1 MSNSVQNLRK
11 MPLYPRKW
19 VSRNSNRNN
28 RLESQNRFPL
38 KSCGN
43 DGAFLGVC
51 TTLSTASKGNPIPLL
66 LYERMIMTMHTIQI
80 ARLSVGSIYKLFGV
94 GFLSFMVPFSTLMGV
109 LALFG
114 FNTVRWN
121 GQPLTGALGLLLS
134 PFIGLFIA
142 GVFTLFVGTL
152 IALGLWLFSWVRP
165 MTLKV
170 KDLK

>member
-1 MSNSVQNLRK
+1 
-11 MPLYPRKW
+11 
-19 VSRNSNRNN
+19 
-28 RLESQNRFPL
+28 
-38 KSCGN
+38 
-43 DGAFLGVC
+43 
-51 TTLSTASKGNPIPLL
+51 
-66 LYERMIMTMHTIQI
+66 MTMHTIQI

-121 GQPLTGALGLLLS
+121 GQPLTGVWGLLLS